1 MIRPVVQSHR
11 WLSEYHFLL
20 LVFVFVLCLFY
31 QEYLSYFGLIVNIKL
46 HVFPDTVLVQID
58 VISVAENRTYIP
70 LSTNF
75 ARLILISLHTEMFL
89 FIFREGS
96 HFILFEFPA
105 LCTCLEAVGSQ
116 YNINMLLKY
125 AIYGGKMASPSMVFG
140 WHHQLNGREFKKAPG
155 VGDGQGS
162 LVCCSPW
169 GHKESDTTERLN

>member
-1 MIRPVVQSHR
+1 MSI
-11 WLSEYHFLL
+11 Y
-20 LVFVFVLCLFY
+20 
-31 QEYLSYFGLIVNIKL
+31 KL

-70 LSTNF
+70 LSAKF
-75 ARLILISLHTEMFL
+75 ACLILISLHMEVFS

-125 AIYGGKMASPSMVFG
+125 AVYGGKTASPSMVVG
-140 WHHQLNGREFKKAPG
+140 WHHQLDGHEFKKAPG
-155 VGDGQGS
+155 VGDRQGS
-162 LVCCSPW
+162 LACCSPW
-169 GHKESDTTERLN
+169 DHKETQLSD